1 MMGNKKDRTR
11 TMSVKKQCVLDTPP
25 AMQPK
30 PNGLTTLKNT
40 VCCGVGAGME
50 EGRGYYND

>member
-30 PNGLTTLKNT
+30 PNGLTTLKKHSLLW
-40 VCCGVGAGME
+40 
-50 EGRGYYND
+50 GRGGDGGGEGVL